1 MSRLAWAV
9 RAVQSCEPAP
19 LLGQVSAVVGLM
31 LRSRGP
37 RASVG
42 ELCRLRPPGAP
53 PGEGLLAEVVGF
65 SDGELVLLPLDEPRG
80 LGPGWEVQALGEPLT
95 APVGEG
101 LLGRVLDGLGRPLD
115 GRGPLAAA
123 GRRPVLGNAPP
134 PLGRRPIREPLAT
147 GVRAIDGLLTCGKG
161 QRLGIFAGSG
171 VGKSTLLGMVARGT
185 AADVGV
191 IALIGERGREVAE
204 FIAEDLGPEGLARS
218 VVVVATADAPALV
231 RLKGALVAMAIA
243 EQFRDEGRDVLLLMD
258 SVTRLALAQ
267 REVGLAAGEPPATRG
282 YPPSVFA
289 LLPRLL
295 ERAGSG
301 ERGSITGLFTVLVDG
316 DDMNEPIADTAR
328 GILDGHVVLS
338 RRLAALG
345 HYPAIDVLQS
355 VSRVMPR
362 VTSPEQRRAA
372 VQLRRILATYQEAED
387 LISVGAYQGGTS
399 PEIDAAIAARPAALA
414 YLQQG
419 AAALAA
425 PGEAADGLVRRFGN
439 AG

>member
-1 MSRLAWAV
+1 MSRLAWALRTV
-9 RAVQSCEPAP
+9 ARCEPRP
-19 LLGQVSAVVGLM
+19 LIGQVSAVVGLM

-42 ELCRLRPPGAP
+42 ELCRLQPPGAAADA
-53 PGEGLLAEVVGF
+53 GVLAEVVGF
-65 SDGELVLLPLDEPRG
+65 SGGELVLLPLDEPRG
-80 LGPGWEVQALGEPLT
+80 LGPGWEVRALGQPLR
-95 APVGEG
+95 APVGDA

-115 GRGPLAAA
+115 GKGPLAGA
-123 GRRPVLGNAPP
+123 GRRPVAGGAPL
-134 PLGRRPIREPLAT
+134 PLARRPIAEPLAT
-147 GVRAIDGLLTCGKG
+147 GVRAIDGLLTVGKG

-185 AADVGV
+185 AAEVAV

-204 FIAEDLGPEGLARS
+204 FIADDLGPAGLARS
-218 VVVVATADAPALV
+218 VVVAATADAPALV

-243 EQFRDEGRDVLLLMD
+243 EHFREVGRDVLLLMD

-295 ERAGSG
+295 ERAGNG

-316 DDMNEPIADTAR
+316 DDMNEPIADAVR

-338 RRLAALG
+338 RRLAALN

-362 VTSPEQRRAA
+362 VAPPEQRRAA
-372 VQLRRILATYQEAED
+372 ARLRRSLATYQEAED
-387 LISVGAYQGGTS
+387 LISVGAYQAGTS
-399 PEIDAAIAARPAALA
+399 PEIDAAVAARPAALA
-414 YLQQG
+414 FLQQE
-419 AAALAA
+419 AQALAA
-425 PGEAADGLVRRFGN
+425 PGAAARELVAGFG
-439 AG
+439 G